1 MQVAAEGPERA
12 HWLLVSVTRH
22 RDDMEGRADI
32 DAGRIGVDSG
42 EPPRCVPACFV
53 TPWHARASC
62 RSPRRAGVAP
72 RITFLNG
79 IA

>member
-53 TPWHARASC
+53 
-62 RSPRRAGVAP
+62 
-72 RITFLNG
+72 
-79 IA
+79 